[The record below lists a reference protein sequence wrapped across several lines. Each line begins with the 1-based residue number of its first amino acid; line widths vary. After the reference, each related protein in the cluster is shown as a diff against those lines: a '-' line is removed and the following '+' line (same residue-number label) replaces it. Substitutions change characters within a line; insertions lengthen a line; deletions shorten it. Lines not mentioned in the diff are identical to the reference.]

1 MKRLFFGF
9 IWQWKGGSLID
20 FNPIGVGFEYEK
32 FEPSWTFTFVLMGLG
47 IQVMWLCPWDTAESL
62 YAEECAKNMQ
72 ELLSLGGDL
81 AERDRSGDI

>member
-9 IWQWKGGSLID
+9 IWQYHGGSWIG
-20 FNPIGVGFEYEK
+20 FNPIGIEFEYER
-32 FEPSWTFTFVLMGLG
+32 FEPSLAFKFVIMGIG
-47 IQVMWLCPWDTAESL
+47 FQVLWLCPWDTAESL

-81 AERDRSGDI
+81 VERDRSEG